1 MLAEILFEFLA
12 QLLIEG
18 LIEGI
23 LHLSKAG
30 VRVAAGR
37 TSSARAIR
45 AATFTL
51 LGAVNGLLSLW
62 LLPQAL
68 FPAASVTGISL
79 VAAPLATGFVMWRLG
94 QARPD
99 WVPGPDSLLHFWTA
113 FDFAFGMAVVRL
125 AHAVGWIA

>member
-1 MLAEILFEFLA
+1 MLAELLFEFLG
-12 QLLIEG
+12 QLLLEG
-18 LIEGI
+18 LMEGI

-30 VRVAAGR
+30 FGVAAER
-37 TSSARAIR
+37 TTYAGAIR
-45 AATFTL
+45 AATFTM
-51 LGAVNGLLSLW
+51 LGAANGWLSLW

-68 FPAASVTGISL
+68 FPAAGITGISL
-79 VAAPLATGFVMWRLG
+79 VAAPIATGFVMWRLG